1 MHPRVLTFHPHT
13 HIRCALQS
21 RRHPCRWCYC
31 AFGMF
36 IGMFFYSTSSPWLR
50 LPLLLAWSSRA
61 AHTLLPSDLSASKII
76 WCFDQHRYGDSPRP
90 SCQSLVLWPHI
101 RRAERRGTPLQ
112 KTEHTTFSLS
122 RVYELDW
129 WDERLFRVSLP
140 SNAGAPAVNAEV
152 RLSCTPSQHVSGR
165 TGLNRW
171 HVLWASTRTRE
182 YILLATLDTVRSATE
197 KTKTKFR
204 YAPHLSNLEYVDS
217 VDVAFNH
224 RVRDDSFFY
233 HIDTNFNLI
242 LIDWRFVVPSIICV
256 LCGRICIP
264 SLQMLC
270 GYSRMWGPNK
280 PLPSIGV
287 SHTQLTPH
295 LDSG

>member
-1 MHPRVLTFHPHT
+1 MATFH
-13 HIRCALQS
+13 
-21 RRHPCRWCYC
+21 
-31 AFGMF
+31 G
-36 IGMFFYSTSSPWLR
+36 
-50 LPLLLAWSSRA
+50 LLANPSSSGHIFVGLIDA
-61 AHTLLPSDLSASKII
+61 AYLSSTLN
-76 WCFDQHRYGDSPRP
+76 
-90 SCQSLVLWPHI
+90 
-101 RRAERRGTPLQ
+101 TPL
-112 KTEHTTFSLS
+112 T
-122 RVYELDW
+122 RVHELDW

-165 TGLNRW
+165 TGLNRS
-171 HVLWASTRTRE
+171 HALWASTRTRE

-242 LIDWRFVVPSIICV
+242 LID
-256 LCGRICIP
+256 
-264 SLQMLC
+264 
-270 GYSRMWGPNK
+270 
-280 PLPSIGV
+280 
-287 SHTQLTPH
+287 
-295 LDSG
+295 